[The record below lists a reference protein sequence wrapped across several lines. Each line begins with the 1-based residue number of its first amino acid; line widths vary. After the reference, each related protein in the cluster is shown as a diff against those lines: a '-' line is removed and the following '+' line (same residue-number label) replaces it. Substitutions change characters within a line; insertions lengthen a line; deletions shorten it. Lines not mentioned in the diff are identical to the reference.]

1 MKRFFRLVVVAFIG
15 LGLAAAQQ
23 ATVNHGV
30 SLRGDSSTKNHA
42 LRSPLFAL

>member
-30 SLRGDSSTKNHA
+30 IFAVRT
-42 LRSPLFAL
+42 RS